1 MLEHIGQVLGPNVS
15 VTALT
20 PDYGYPFFFYSWVP
34 AAYWPYTGDT
44 ALRQLAGMPAP
55 EFASQ
60 FNQMTAGKQYFVIT
74 DLDELEKQPD
84 LKDHL
89 AGQYAV
95 YNKGDGYIIYD
106 LQHLN
111 TAP

>member
-1 MLEHIGQVLGPNVS
+1 MI
-15 VTALT
+15 
-20 PDYGYPFFFYSWVP
+20 
-34 AAYWPYTGDT
+34 
-44 ALRQLAGMPAP
+44 
-55 EFASQ
+55 
-60 FNQMTAGKQYFVIT
+60 AGKQYFVIT

-106 LQHLN
+106 LQHLK